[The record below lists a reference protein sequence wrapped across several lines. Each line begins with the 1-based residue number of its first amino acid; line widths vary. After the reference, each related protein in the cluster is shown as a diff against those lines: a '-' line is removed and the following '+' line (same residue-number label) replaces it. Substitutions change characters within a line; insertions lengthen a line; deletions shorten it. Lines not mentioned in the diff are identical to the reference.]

1 MLGQKNVTYVAIIR
15 AREPRTLAGGPQQHG
30 AEMKTVISALVA
42 LVIGAGGMYFYQQ
55 GPMTQLKAAAATL
68 ETQLAEAKSAAE
80 ASAGEV
86 AKLQEAG
93 KSAAAELADAKSKLE
108 ASAAE
113 LTNAMEQK
121 AKEIEQKAQEVTA
134 LQAKVTELEAAL
146 TAAKSAA
153 GTAQ

>member
-1 MLGQKNVTYVAIIR
+1 
-15 AREPRTLAGGPQQHG
+15 
-30 AEMKTVISALVA
+30 MKTVISALVA

-55 GPMTQLKAAAATL
+55 GPMTQLKTAAATL

-86 AKLQEAG
+86 TKLQEAG
-93 KSAAAELADAKSKLE
+93 KSVAAELAEAKSKVE

-113 LTNAMEQK
+113 LTKAM
-121 AKEIEQKAQEVTA
+121 EQKAQEVTA

-146 TAAKSAA
+146 TAAKS
-153 GTAQ
+153 GTGTTQ